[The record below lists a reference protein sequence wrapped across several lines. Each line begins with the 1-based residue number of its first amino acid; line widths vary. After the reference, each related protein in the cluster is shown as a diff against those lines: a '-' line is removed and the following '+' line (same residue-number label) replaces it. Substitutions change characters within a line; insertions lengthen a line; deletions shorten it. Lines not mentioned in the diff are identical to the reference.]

1 MRAQRY
7 LLLESYF
14 KPNSNELVDIRPLKN
29 IPLIADIYKKTKTP
43 YESISRDCQRLCEE
57 NIMKREKIN
66 GVFHYK
72 YPTKTNDDLE
82 TNRTISDI
90 IIDLDKLLNELK
102 NREEKLI

>member
-1 MRAQRY
+1 MPAQCYR
-7 LLLESYF
+7 LLESYF
-14 KPNSNELVDIRPLKN
+14 KPNSNELVNIRPLKN
-29 IPLIADIYKKTKTP
+29 IPLIAYIYKKTKTT

-90 IIDLDKLLNELK
+90 IIDLDKLFSFFK
-102 NREEKLI
+102 HSITWF